1 MKKKLLFATIILVLL
16 AGVLYYISLPD
27 YLVFNSMSFSNGAN
41 RDTELQVIV
50 YQYWNI
56 DEVVAEIKA
65 EHNQINGTPTTLTIN
80 LHLNGLF
87 TMDMNHFIPLLSIMI
102 EEEKQTVLSKNCL
115 LQAES
120 CHSGNSIS
128 LFIFINPYFSYN
140 GRPISVASN
149 EIEKM
154 PLLLLSLISI
164 SNVL

>member
-65 EHNQINGTPTTLTIN
+65 EHNQINGTPTTLQSIYTV
-80 LHLNGLF
+80 LNGLF

-102 EEEKQTVLSKNCL
+102 EEEKRQSYQKTVCYKLKVVTLVIPFHYSFL
-115 LQAES
+115 
-120 CHSGNSIS
+120 
-128 LFIFINPYFSYN
+128 
-140 GRPISVASN
+140 
-149 EIEKM
+149 
-154 PLLLLSLISI
+154 
-164 SNVL
+164 